1 MMTRLAS
8 LSILLAFTACGS
20 KDGGG
25 GGAAAVKLTQADV
38 DAVNAKVPADLKDKV
53 VFELRTAKDKR
64 GRKEETPTFI
74 APKGWKDGF
83 TAGAIEPEKSGW
95 PADEDGFS
103 MSKTSMWVSSS
114 CDGKCEPKDWEKSA
128 DKHHFSQWTS
138 GEVPGKV
145 LKDEKGEGV
154 RTLVFQQETTKKTE
168 KTETGEYTS
177 ESGSESITIIRAR
190 WSKGASRYQIC
201 RAELGKNA
209 ATLVDAFVQACDKFS
224 VVEG

>member
-8 LSILLAFTACGS
+8 LAILLAFTACGS
-20 KDGGG
+20 KDGD

-64 GRKEETPTFI
+64 GRKEETTTFI

-83 TAGAIEPEKSGW
+83 TPGAIEPEKSGW

-103 MSKTSMWVSSS
+103 LSKTSMWVSTT
-114 CDGKCEPKDWEKSA
+114 CDGKCEAKDWEKSA
-128 DKHHFSQWTS
+128 DKHHFSQYTS
-138 GEVPGKV
+138 GETKGKV
-145 LKDEKGEGV
+145 LKDEKGDGV
-154 RTLVFQQETTKKTE
+154 RTLVFQGETTTTTTKTE
-168 KTETGEYTS
+168 NGESSSTTGS
-177 ESGSESITIIRAR
+177 DSITIIRAR
-190 WSKGASRYQIC
+190 WSKSASKYQMC

-209 ATLVDAFVQACDKFS
+209 ASLVDAFVQACDKFS